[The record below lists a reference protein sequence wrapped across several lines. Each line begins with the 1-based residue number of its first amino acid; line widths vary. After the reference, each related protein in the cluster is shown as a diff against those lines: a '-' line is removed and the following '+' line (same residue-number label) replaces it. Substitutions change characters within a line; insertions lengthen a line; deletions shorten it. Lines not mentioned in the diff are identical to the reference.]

1 MGPSG
6 IAAGAKAADL
16 YPGPLLGSVM
26 GVVNMGRG
34 LGLAAGPLISGL
46 IYDATDSYLYAFS
59 LAVVFMVLSVGC
71 FWMAHFKRG
80 IFIKGSSP
88 R

>member
-1 MGPSG
+1 MGPTG

-16 YPGPLLGSVM
+16 YPGPILGRVM

-46 IYDATDSYLYAFS
+46 IYDATNSYLYAFS
-59 LAVVFMVLSVGC
+59 LAVVFMLLSAVC
-71 FWMAHFKRG
+71 FWMAHIKRG
-80 IFIKGSSP
+80 IFKKGYN
-88 R
+88 